1 MRIGFEAKR
10 VFHNNTGL
18 GNYGRDVIRILKKF
32 TPINQFYLYTTS
44 VSSQKRFESSES
56 IVIKLPERAIWK
68 KLSSIWRLGPVAS
81 QVKRDKVNLYHG
93 LSGEI
98 PSGLKRKSIPTIVTV
113 HDLIFFSHPH
123 YYSFFDRIIYSL
135 KSKHAAKNADK
146 IIAISEQTK
155 RDVIKYL
162 KAEDSK
168 IEVVYQGCNKAFKQ
182 EYNQAEKD
190 VVQKKYGL
198 PKQYILNVG
207 TLQERKNA
215 LLIVKAIKGTDYNLV
230 LVGGEKKYAQ
240 KIHSYIKENNLN
252 NQVSFLKNVSANE
265 LAIVY
270 QMATIFCYPSLC
282 EGFGIPIIEAL
293 FSKTPVITSQGN
305 CFPEAGG
312 PNSIYIDPTSEKSL
326 REAFKSLY
334 HNESERKRIAD
345 LGYIF
350 VQRFSDEEVAKNL
363 FQVYKS
369 ML

>member
-1 MRIGFEAKR
+1 M
-10 VFHNNTGL
+10 
-18 GNYGRDVIRILKKF
+18 
-32 TPINQFYLYTTS
+32 Q
-44 VSSQKRFESSES
+44 
-56 IVIKLPERAIWK
+56 
-68 KLSSIWRLGPVAS
+68 
-81 QVKRDKVNLYHG
+81 
-93 LSGEI
+93 
-98 PSGLKRKSIPTIVTV
+98 
-113 HDLIFFSHPH
+113 
-123 YYSFFDRIIYSL
+123 
-135 KSKHAAKNADK
+135 SK
-146 IIAISEQTK
+146 
-155 RDVIKYL
+155 
-162 KAEDSK
+162 
-168 IEVVYQGCNKAFKQ
+168 
-182 EYNQAEKD
+182 
-190 VVQKKYGL
+190 KKYGL

-265 LAIVY
+265 LAVVY

-312 PNSIYIDPTSEKSL
+312 PNSIYIDPTSEESL

-334 HNESERKRIAD
+334 YNESERKRIAD